1 MKLEIRHLQ
10 LVQAITSEGSVTR
23 AAERLHVT
31 QSALSHQLREIE
43 DRLGTPLFLRVNR
56 RLALA
61 PAGERLLQ
69 SAHRVLD
76 ELRRVEEDISRLA
89 AHQDGVIRVSTECY
103 TCYQWLPPL
112 LKPFHK
118 RFPRVDVEIV
128 PDVTRRTLEA
138 LHERKIDLA
147 LVYSTRR
154 DPRLRIVPLFED
166 EMVVIVSRDHRLAKK
181 SHAVPADLAGEHLF
195 MPSEAEHSLFA
206 KTLAREGVRPRRHTA
221 VMLTEAIVELVR
233 AGVGVS
239 ALPRWTLTRE
249 LRSGEIVALP
259 FTKKGLV
266 RKWGAATLKTSA
278 AQPPIE
284 TLIELLSRVR
294 PGSSEVRTRS

>member
-23 AAERLHVT
+23 AAERLNVT

-69 SAHRVLD
+69 SARRVLD
-76 ELRRVEEDISRLA
+76 ELRLVEEDIHRLA
-89 AHQDGVIRVSTECY
+89 TNQEGVIRVSTACY

-128 PDVTRRTLEA
+128 ADATRRTLDA

-147 LVYSTRR
+147 LIYNVRR
-154 DPRLRIVPLFED
+154 DPRLRMAPVFED
-166 EMVVIVSRDHRLAKK
+166 EMMVIVARDHALAKK
-181 SHAVPADLAGEHLF
+181 PFVVARDLEGEHLF
-195 MPSEAEHSLFA
+195 MASPPEESLFA
-206 KTLAREGVRPRRHTA
+206 KTLAREGVRPRKHTTVA
-221 VMLTEAIVELVR
+221 LTEAIVELVR
-233 AGVGVS
+233 AGAGVS
-239 ALPRWTLTRE
+239 ALPRWTIARE

-259 FTKKGLV
+259 FTRKGLV
-266 RKWGAATLKTSA
+266 RKWSAATLKTA
-278 AQPPIE
+278 ATRPPIE
-284 TLIELLSRVR
+284 ALIELMQADRAR
-294 PGSSEVRTRS
+294 

>member
-23 AAERLHVT
+23 AADRLNVT

-76 ELRRVEEDISRLA
+76 ELRLVEEDIQRLA
-89 AHQDGVIRVSTECY
+89 TNQQGVIRVSTECY

-128 PDVTRRTLEA
+128 PDVTRRTIDA

-147 LVYSTRR
+147 LVMSTRR
-154 DPRLRIVPLFED
+154 DPRLRIVPVFDD
-166 EMVVIVSRDHRLAKK
+166 ELVVIVPRGHRLAKK
-181 SHAVPADLAGEHLF
+181 DYVVPSDLAGEHLF
-195 MPSEAEHSLFA
+195 MHSQPEESLFA
-206 KTLAREGVRPRRHTA
+206 KTLAREGVRPRKYTA
-221 VMLTEAIVELVR
+221 VMLTGAIVELVR
-233 AGVGVS
+233 AGIGVS
-239 ALPRWTLTRE
+239 ALPRWTVARE
-249 LRSGEIVALP
+249 IRAGDVIALP
-259 FTKKGLV
+259 FTKKGL
-266 RKWGAATLKTSA
+266 RRRWGAATLKTA
-278 AQPPIE
+278 AIQPPIE
-284 TLIELLSRVR
+284 TLIELLGNVNL
-294 PGSSEVRTRS
+294 

>member
-23 AAERLHVT
+23 AAERLNVT

-69 SAHRVLD
+69 SAQRVLD
-76 ELRRVEEDISRLA
+76 ELRLVEEDISRLA

-118 RFPRVDVEIV
+118 RFPGVDVEIV
-128 PDVTRRTLEA
+128 PDVTRRPLEA

-147 LVYSTRR
+147 LIYSTRR
-154 DPRLRIVPLFED
+154 DPRLRIVSVFED
-166 EMVVIVSRDHRLAKK
+166 EMVVIVSRDHPLAKK
-181 SHAVPADLAGEHLF
+181 DYAVPSDFADEHLF
-195 MPSEAEHSLFA
+195 MPSPAEDSLFA
-206 KTLAREGVRPRRHTA
+206 KTLAREGVRPRKHTA

-233 AGVGVS
+233 AGAGVS
-239 ALPRWTLTRE
+239 ALPRWTIARA
-249 LRSGEIVALP
+249 LRSGDLVALP
-259 FTKKGLV
+259 FTKKGLI
-266 RKWGAATLKTSA
+266 RKWGAATLKTA
-278 AQPPIE
+278 ARQAPVE
-284 TLIELLSRVR
+284 ALIELMGKR
-294 PGSSEVRTRS
+294 